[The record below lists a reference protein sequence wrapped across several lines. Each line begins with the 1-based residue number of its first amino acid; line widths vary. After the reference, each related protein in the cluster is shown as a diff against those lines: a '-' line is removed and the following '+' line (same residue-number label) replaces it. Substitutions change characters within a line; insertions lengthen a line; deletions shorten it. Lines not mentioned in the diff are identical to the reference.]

1 MSEIGDLSENL
12 AAEIGI
18 EPVCRFG
25 RNRALTT
32 HGQLVFAL
40 LDVEL
45 LKLDLTVVEDRA
57 EHDHVGGTIVP
68 GQPIHLGP
76 DGSGSSQRIAWIAA
90 KSEIAGT
97 KRTTELIGKSERPG
111 RLRKRNAGRGAGE
124 VPN

>member
-1 MSEIGDLSENL
+1 SDNL
-12 AAEIGI
+12 AAYSGI
-18 EPVCRFG
+18 EPVGLCG
-25 RNRALTT
+25 RIRAVAT

-40 LDVEL
+40 LNVEL

-57 EHDHVGGTIVP
+57 EHDHVRGTIVP